1 MLGLMTFKI
10 CVSFKYTVHLEAQ
23 TLEIFFSANKYISW
37 VKIIYLRPDTPRSRH
52 WRELTTRPDPDF
64 FTTWTRAAIF
74 QNFRFH
80 GFKNGF
86 LKQSKFWPI
95 WLNLCLGTA
104 DVLRTHYHIWKL
116 IPDKKLYNLTLQYIV
131 RQAILEHILKSTVEK
146 NYLPLNLKS
155 TSKFSSPPLNLR
167 STSKTPKSCMLWR
180 CAGLQAKET
189 NDK

>member
-1 MLGLMTFKI
+1 MYLSNTQYILKHKHLKFFSQLISISVESKLFIYDLTPPEAGIDENSLPDPTQTFLPPEPEQLFFKI
-10 CVSFKYTVHLEAQ
+10 LGSTV
-23 TLEIFFSANKYISW
+23 
-37 VKIIYLRPDTPRSRH
+37 
-52 WRELTTRPDPDF
+52 
-64 FTTWTRAAIF
+64 
-74 QNFRFH
+74 
-80 GFKNGF
+80 FKNGF